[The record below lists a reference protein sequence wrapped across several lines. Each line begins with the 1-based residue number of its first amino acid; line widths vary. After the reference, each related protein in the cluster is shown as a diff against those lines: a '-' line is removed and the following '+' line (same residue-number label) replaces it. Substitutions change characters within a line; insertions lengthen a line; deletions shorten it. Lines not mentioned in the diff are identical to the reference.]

1 MLPGPGPTQGQ
12 LGGRGGISG
21 HAVPLQSGEGG
32 GLCMWR
38 QGGLVPH
45 ERLLVGKIGMLT
57 LS

>member
-1 MLPGPGPTQGQ
+1 MLPGPGLTQGQ
-12 LGGRGGISG
+12 LGGCRGISG

-45 ERLLVGKIGMLT
+45 ERRHLGKRGMLT